1 MPINVYTGLMRSGKS
16 FEVVSQV
23 IIEAIATGRRVVTNV
38 DGISNDLVRHYI
50 AEKRK
55 LKPEEF
61 DKLGTIAHVQ
71 NEDVFKPDFL
81 PYYDDHR
88 GEHTDTIVQPGDL
101 VCIDEAW
108 RFWGSD
114 CKLHKNHKSFFLE
127 HGHFTHPVTGVAC
140 DLVLMIQDM
149 GTLHRF
155 VKNVVAFSFRTH
167 KKVSLGMGN
176 TYSVTMW
183 EGPKMQRATEIGNW
197 VRRYDKEIFPL
208 YSSFKGGADGKTV
221 NVDKRQNILANKR
234 IWIIGLVCI
243 VGGVFAFRNIW
254 NFFHPPGSKPATAT
268 AAPGVPGGPVGMPGA
283 PGGVGGAGAA
293 LRPPALSSEWRYSGE
308 LKAGGSAY
316 VVLIGD
322 AGRVRL
328 EPSIMFAGR
337 GLVASG
343 LIDGQRVTSYSGHSA
358 GNGGLFG
365 SSPNQP
371 PQNPSAPPVP
381 AAPVVQGE
389 KK

>member
-23 IIEAIATGRRVVTNV
+23 ILEAIAQGRRVVTNV

-50 AEKRK
+50 IEKRK
-55 LKPEEF
+55 IDP
-61 DKLGTIAHVQ
+61 DKLGQILHVV
-71 NEDVFKPDFL
+71 NEDVFKPDFF

-127 HGHFTHPVTGVAC
+127 HGHFTNADTGVAC

-149 GTLHRF
+149 GVLHRF
-155 VKNVVAFSFRTH
+155 VKNVVAFSFKTH

-183 EGPKMQRATEIGNW
+183 EGSKQTRAVEIGNW
-197 VRRYDKEIFPL
+197 VRRYEKDIFPL
-208 YSSFKGGADGKTV
+208 YSSFKDGADGKTV
-221 NVDKRQNILANKR
+221 NIDKRQNIFSGKR
-234 IWIIGLVCI
+234 IWIVALLCI
-243 VGGVFAFRNIW
+243 VGGGFAMRNIW
-254 NFFHPPGSKPATAT
+254 HFFHPVDPANTIKAEPVKGLTGVAT
-268 AAPGVPGGPVGMPGA
+268 SAGLTSPGMPPFSPDWRVAGVLV
-283 PGGVGGAGAA
+283 VGGLGQV
-293 LRPPALSSEWRYSGE
+293 LMVNGSGRIRAE
-308 LKAGGSAY
+308 SPSLFQLEGIA
-316 VVLIGD
+316 
-322 AGRVRL
+322 RV
-328 EPSIMFAGR
+328 GQ
-337 GLVASG
+337 V
-343 LIDGQRVTSYSGHSA
+343 DGQRVTTFSGHPA
-358 GNGGLFG
+358 VPGGVAVAPSSPFG
-365 SSPNQP
+365 SD
-371 PQNPSAPPVP
+371 
-381 AAPVVQGE
+381 